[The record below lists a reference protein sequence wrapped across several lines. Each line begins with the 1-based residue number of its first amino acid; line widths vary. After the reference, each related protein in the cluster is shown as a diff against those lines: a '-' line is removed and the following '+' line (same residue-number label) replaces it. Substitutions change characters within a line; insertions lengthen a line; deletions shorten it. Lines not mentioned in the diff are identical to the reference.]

1 MSDDG
6 RGFAQPRSGRLS
18 ARQLFERKWYYIV
31 HVCFSRRTVSA
42 IAEHEIC
49 RRACAVFHTPLKI
62 PLDFNPTLLGFAAEG
77 LHGFA

>member
-1 MSDDG
+1 MMMDAGSRS
-6 RGFAQPRSGRLS
+6 RGPVGWLPDSFSKGNGIA
-18 ARQLFERKWYYIV
+18 LFT
-31 HVCFSRRTVSA
+31 CSSRRTVSA